1 MIHVQVLELH
11 YVVDHYHRTQLEMQ
25 DWSSTCPHADASIE
39 IHNSAHIPYWWLLH
53 SVVIWILI
61 PVYV

>member
-53 SVVIWILI
+53 SVVI
-61 PVYV
+61 